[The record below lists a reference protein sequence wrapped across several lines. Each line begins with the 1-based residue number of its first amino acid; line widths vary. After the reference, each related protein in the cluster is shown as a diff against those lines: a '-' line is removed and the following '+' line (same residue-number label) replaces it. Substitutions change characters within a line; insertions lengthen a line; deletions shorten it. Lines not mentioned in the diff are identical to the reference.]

1 MFTVVALT
9 VTSSE
14 GDDLFLINENWEVQV
29 ICSVTS
35 GLSEMLYFCERKQ
48 RPKY

>member
-14 GDDLFLINENWEVQV
+14 GDDLLLINERWEVQV
-29 ICSVTS
+29 ICSVTL
-35 GLSEMLYFCERKQ
+35 GISEMLLFL
-48 RPKY
+48 